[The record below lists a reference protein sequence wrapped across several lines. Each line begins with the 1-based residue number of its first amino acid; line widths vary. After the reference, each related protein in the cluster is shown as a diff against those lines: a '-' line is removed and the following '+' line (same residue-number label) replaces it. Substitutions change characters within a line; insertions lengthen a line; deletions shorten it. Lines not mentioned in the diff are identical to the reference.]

1 VVAAIS
7 LDGVR
12 SAVAAELDR
21 GVDLVIPW
29 SAALS
34 VTAICAVVAV
44 TATAV
49 PILRKRAAT

>member
-1 VVAAIS
+1 M
-7 LDGVR
+7 
-12 SAVAAELDR
+12 DR

-34 VTAICAVVAV
+34 VTAICAVFAV